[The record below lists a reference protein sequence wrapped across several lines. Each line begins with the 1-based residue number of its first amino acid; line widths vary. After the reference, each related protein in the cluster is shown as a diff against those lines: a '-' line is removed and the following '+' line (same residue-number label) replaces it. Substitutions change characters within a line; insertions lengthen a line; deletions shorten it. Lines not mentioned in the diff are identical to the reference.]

1 MKKILSA
8 VALSS
13 LVLSA
18 TLMSCSQQAAPSYDA
33 RQDTVETLATPEV
46 KATAYPGL
54 NYVSWKPVSGAKSYL
69 VSIYENGH
77 YRRSE
82 SIASEKSLF
91 VADTELVNDVN
102 YTYYVEAET
111 KDQKARALYFK
122 NSAQGSATVKANV
135 PDYNVKSLEL
145 NAWEKGKNSKGNE
158 KFLLAADN
166 INVALDN
173 YNNITLSFPL
183 KAYLEY
189 SAFYSI
195 DEQYEKTGKLNQFSF
210 DALGSTTISDKA
222 VNDKILPLAKV
233 AITKAGKYTVYVQ
246 ATAANKHFGVSEPVK
261 AGNTITVPQLLG
273 KFEKSPTVA
282 YKDKAGKIARITF
295 DGFTLTDGTTAPA
308 DYYVVYRSAA
318 ETPYVYTK
326 VSGTV
331 KAQSAA
337 NDKFFVEDE
346 VPDTTKKYIYTLV
359 ATKDGKFAGEA
370 KTADLTANGLDAQA
384 TGAVTIS
391 GATSTLHNNGI
402 ADDITWTIT
411 LSSAETKITGVYEL
425 LKPVTDTATVVAADF
440 DTTTSLKYT
449 AADDTSSKVYK
460 VYREGLEVG
469 KKAYLLVTTSEANK
483 KDAQFISTAV
493 EIKYPNVTDV
503 TSFTAQKYDNRKN
516 LSTKSP
522 ADTVENDVIIEVI
535 DTINTE
541 KDAVTN
547 YTYTLYKAKG
557 SYKIA
562 TDKVVFSLAN
572 DWDNGTVL
580 TLEDNTAYSTA
591 KSKTYV
597 KSLKEEDNPTGT
609 YAYKL
614 VKTNVNSGKSVTS
627 DIKIVAINTDPTI
640 SYKPIISA
648 AFAVADTDDKKA
660 EVNRIITVTFTKNN
674 TVNNPIPVT
683 GHETE
688 SLSQGQFSGYVS
700 ESAEADAKYTC
711 YKATM
716 VKDSTDIVFTKV
728 NEFSGGKSE
737 LSAKTTTYKWDAN
750 TNNFAEDN
758 ANYQYVDKIVY
769 TLEDT
774 NSTANSYKFV
784 VVVTKGNCDPY
795 VTNIFDVAGAN

>member
-77 YRRSE
+77 YRRS
-82 SIASEKSLF
+82 IALEKSLF

-210 DALGSTTISDKA
+210 DALSSTTISDKA
-222 VNDKILPLAKV
+222 VNDKILPLAK
-233 AITKAGKYTVYVQ
+233 APITKAGKYTVYVQ

-261 AGNTITVPQLLG
+261 ASNTITVPQLLG

-326 VSGTV
+326 VSGI

-402 ADDITWTIT
+402 ADDVTWTIT
-411 LSSAETKITGVYEL
+411 LRSAETKITGVYEL

-483 KDAQFISTAV
+483 KDAQFISPAV

-562 TDKVVFSLAN
+562 KDKVVFSLAN

-580 TLEDNTAYSTA
+580 TLEDNTADSTN

-597 KSLKEEDNPTGT
+597 KSVKEVDNLTGT

-627 DIKIVAINTDPTI
+627 EIKIVAINTDPTI
-640 SYKPIISA
+640 SYEPTISA

-660 EVNRIITVTFTKNN
+660 EVNRIITVTFTKDN
-674 TVNNPIPVT
+674 TDNKPIPVT

-688 SLSQGQFSGYVS
+688 SSSQNKFSGYVS

-716 VKDSTDIVFTKV
+716 VKGSTDIVFTKV
-728 NEFSGGKSE
+728 GEFSGGTSE
-737 LSAKTTTYKWDAN
+737 LSTKTTTYKWDAN
-750 TNNFAEDN
+750 INNFVKDN
-758 ANYQYVDKIVY
+758 ANYQYVDRIVY
-769 TLEDT
+769 TLNDT

-795 VTNIFDVAGAN
+795 VTNFADVAGAN